1 MPHPIEM
8 EQQIL
13 LSAQKHPILYFRNGE
28 IGRAFYKRLRFESRI
43 KLMIFA
49 DVKFTEKNLSTLQKK
64 SKEFYY
70 EALNQNSTKEHVR
83 LFSRKR
89 SDMNTY
95 EDIQRLQ
102 NFRKNT

>member
-1 MPHPIEM
+1 
-8 EQQIL
+8 
-13 LSAQKHPILYFRNGE
+13 
-28 IGRAFYKRLRFESRI
+28 
-43 KLMIFA
+43 MIFA

-89 SDMNTY
+89 SDMTTY

-102 NFRKNT
+102 NFRKTT